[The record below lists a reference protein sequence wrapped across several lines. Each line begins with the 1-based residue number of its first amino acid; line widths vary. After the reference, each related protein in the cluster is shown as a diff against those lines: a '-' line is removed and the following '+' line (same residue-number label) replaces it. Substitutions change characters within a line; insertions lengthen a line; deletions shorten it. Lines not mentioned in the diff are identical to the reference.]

1 MREKEFKTM
10 QEDLQYHKD
19 KHEHYRARC
28 DVQEKVRAS
37 PAILQ
42 WTASMTKKTRFE
54 FRTSNSKVEILCRSK
69 LINQS

>member
-28 DVQEKVRAS
+28 DVQEKVKAS

-42 WTASMTKKTRFE
+42 WTASMTKNGSEPQIPRWSFYADP
-54 FRTSNSKVEILCRSK
+54 N
-69 LINQS
+69 

>member
-37 PAILQ
+37 PAIQQ
-42 WTASMTKKTRFE
+42 WTASMTKNLIRI
-54 FRTSNSKVEILCRSK
+54 SNLKFQDGYFMPI
-69 LINQS
+69 

>member
-1 MREKEFKTM
+1 MREKEFKTL

-37 PAILQ
+37 PAILLR
-42 WTASMTKKTRFE
+42 TASMMKKHDPNLKFQGGN
-54 FRTSNSKVEILCRSK
+54 FMPIQ
-69 LINQS
+69 ID

>member
-42 WTASMTKKTRFE
+42 WTASITKKPDPNLKFQGGAFMPIR
-54 FRTSNSKVEILCRSK
+54 ID
-69 LINQS
+69 

>member
-28 DVQEKVRAS
+28 DVQEKVR
-37 PAILQ
+37 PPIL
-42 WTASMTKKTRFE
+42 
-54 FRTSNSKVEILCRSK
+54 LP
-69 LINQS
+69 